1 VVWFPLVMLA
11 IPSVIIGPGDRPMLF
26 GDFFKGVIF
35 VGENHHAMEELAHEF
50 HGPVAMAIHALTS
63 LPLWLAIRCGCV
75 VLLLHDQST
84 RTGLVLRQV
93 QVPAHPA
100 GQQVLHGQVQ
110 RACSPAAHV
119 LGNGLWNVGD
129 KTLIDGLLV
138 NGSAKLVGWFSTLTR
153 LAQTGYIYHY
163 AFVMIL
169 GILGF
174 LVYFLPFW
182 HA

>member
-1 VVWFPLVMLA
+1 MILSTEWRKSLV
-11 IPSVIIGPGDRPMLF
+11 
-26 GDFFKGVIF
+26 GVRLLHRISAA
-35 VGENHHAMEELAHEF
+35 G
-50 HGPVAMAIHALTS
+50 T
-63 LPLWLAIRCGCV
+63 
-75 VLLLHDQST
+75 LLLGTLALQLGAQT
-84 RTGLVLRQV
+84 FPGKPITIVLPYAPGGTIDIQGR
-93 QVPAHPA
+93 
-100 GQQVLHGQVQ
+100 L
-110 RACSPAAHV
+110 

-138 NGSAKLVGWFSTLTR
+138 NGSAKLVGWFSTVTKVF
-153 LAQTGYIYHY
+153 QTGYIYHY